1 MRLRLVR
8 RRLFW
13 RIYLTLLASLVAAA
27 LAMGALFWVLGQ
39 AQREL
44 LADGTAARKPWPHA
58 ISLYESDGQLVDA
71 RGRPIPPAAWR
82 PGHWGPGGVLRL
94 DLPDGRF
101 VLARFGPPVG
111 VRIVGILTIM
121 LVVVV
126 GVGLAAFPVTALLTR
141 RLEALRAGMERWGKG
156 ADEGGADEGGA
167 HVPLDARG
175 DDEVALLARTFNAA
189 AARLD
194 ALLAAQKSLLAN
206 ASHEL
211 RSPLARL
218 RLAID
223 AGTPLDKRA
232 EVVRNLTEM
241 DDLVGELLL
250 ASRLE
255 HLAPAHDRREPV
267 DLLGLA
273 AEEAAPFDATVTGEP
288 VEILGDIVLLRRLM
302 RNLLENAAKHGRPPI
317 EVTVTRGRAGAEI
330 AVTDAGAGI
339 AETDRERVFEPFY
352 RPAGQGEASGGW
364 GLGLALVRQI
374 AVRHGGEATC
384 EASPGGGTRFVVS
397 LADG

>member
-1 MRLRLVR
+1 MSLIR

-27 LAMGALFWVLGQ
+27 LVMGALFWFLGQ

-44 LADGTAARKPWPHA
+44 TGPEAGTRRAWPPA
-58 ISLYESDGQLVDA
+58 ISLYEGDGRLLAA
-71 RGRPIPPAAWR
+71 RGAPIPVTPWK
-82 PGHWGPGGVLRL
+82 PGHWGPGRVLRL

-101 VLARFGPPVG
+101 ALTRFGPPVG
-111 VRIVGILTIM
+111 VRIVGILAIM
-121 LVVVV
+121 LVVVG

-141 RLEALRAGMERWGKG
+141 RLEALRAGLERWG
-156 ADEGGADEGGA
+156 EGGA

-175 DDEVALLARTFNAA
+175 DDEVALLARTFNVA
-189 AARLD
+189 AARLE

-218 RLAID
+218 RLAVD
-223 AGTPLDKRA
+223 SGTPEGKRA
-232 EVVRNLTEM
+232 EVVRNLAEM

-255 HLAPAHDRREPV
+255 QLAPQRDTREPV
-267 DLLGLA
+267 DFLGLA
-273 AEEAAPFDATVTGEP
+273 AEEAARVDAAVAGTV
-288 VEILGDIVLLRRLM
+288 VEIVGDIILLRRLM
-302 RNLLENAAKHGRPPI
+302 RNLLENAAKHGCQPI
-317 EVTVTRGRAGAEI
+317 EVTVAALPDGAELI
-330 AVTDAGAGI
+330 VDDAGAGI
-339 AETDRERVFEPFY
+339 APGDRERVFEPFF
-352 RPAGQGEASGGW
+352 RPSGLGEAAGGW

-374 AVRHGGEATC
+374 AARHGGTATC
-384 EASPGGGTRFVVS
+384 EAAPGGGSRFVVR
-397 LADG
+397 LARS